1 MAIPGIS
8 SETPLDNSETVNTKK
23 TFIPYAESNVEICEN
38 PNQKSDMKQ
47 KRNLHRPIGEN
58 PDMICQEMEQLTI
71 SDSNRDKLNGIVQ
84 QNPISSLRKI
94 Q

>member
-23 TFIPYAESNVEICEN
+23 RFIPYAESNVEICEN
-38 PNQKSDMKQ
+38 SNQKSDMKL
-47 KRNLHRPIGEN
+47 KRNFHKPIGEK
-58 PDMICQEMEQLTI
+58 PDMICQEMEQITI
-71 SDSNRDKLNGIVQ
+71 SDSKRDKLNGIVQ
-84 QNPISSLRKI
+84 QNPISPLRRI